1 MQKEKEIRKHFQE
14 EQLDKEGIM
23 KIQFKELKL
32 INFKSHSDILVSF
45 GERTD
50 ITGDNREGKSTIP
63 QSITWLLYNT
73 DTFGSKLDPTPIT
86 YASDET
92 KVSLLLDVDG
102 KQVLIERVLKKSKSQ
117 CYVNE
122 VPTAATKFNN
132 FVNELFDKDLFL
144 SLYNPNYFFTM
155 HWEKQRAMLL
165 QYISAPLKKEVLKH
179 MLDKQSEVLEPL
191 LKKQSIDDVKAAHS
205 DKKKRLDK
213 QYIAAQSKTKTLKE
227 QLEQFPQISVPIE
240 SLKAELSLIDKKVR
254 ELEEQYDKAA
264 YANREYTKVQD
275 QIHSLQDQIEMSKE
289 RWPELKNELIEDTC
303 RTCKRPLDDEA
314 VEAVKADKKS
324 RIADYRKRHNELI
337 EKRNELKTRLDEME
351 YIDALETLE
360 LIRSTDAEG
369 APLREAIR
377 AYSQIERLKEQVNE
391 AERDEKETIDSL
403 NNSIFILDSIKAF
416 KAKEAELQAEKV
428 QALFTTLSVRLF
440 KQNKTD
446 GEIKPDFEIEMDGKP
461 YSKLSLSETIR
472 AGLELRDVL
481 SAQSELIT
489 PVFID
494 NAESITKFKEPIG
507 QLILCRVVAEQKLD
521 IKAVG

>member
-50 ITGDNREGKSTIP
+50 ITGDNGEGKSTIP

-86 YASDET
+86 YDSDET

-102 KQVLIERVLKKSKSQ
+102 KQVLIERVLKKGKSQ

-165 QYISAPLKKEVLKH
+165 QYISAPLKKEVLIH

-227 QLEQFPQISVPIE
+227 QLEYHAPSVPLESLQAELKPLLKQRKELDEINDSANDVNIKINTLNTKIHNLNRERDSMKDDWALLKEEKIEDHCRVCKQPLQDE
-240 SLKAELSLIDKKVR
+240 SLKAAEEEKQQRMDNFKASFNDVIAQRTK
-254 ELEEQYDKAA
+254 LEE
-264 YANREYTKVQD
+264 
-275 QIHSLQDQIEMSKE
+275 
-289 RWPELKNELIEDTC
+289 
-303 RTCKRPLDDEA
+303 
-314 VEAVKADKKS
+314 
-324 RIADYRKRHNELI
+324 
-337 EKRNELKTRLDEME
+337 ELKTLE
-351 YIDALETLE
+351 YIDVSETREKLME
-360 LIRSTDAEG
+360 LQSKIE
-369 APLREAIR
+369 PL
-377 AYSQIERLKEQVNE
+377 
-391 AERDEKETIDSL
+391 EKEIAKHKDYKHYVDQVEQAKAEEKECLKTL
-403 NNSIFILDSIKAF
+403 NESIFILDSIKDY

-507 QLILCRVVAEQKLD
+507 QLILCRVVVNQKLD